1 MVRSPAQGEAVLSHS
16 AAFRLKQVLA
26 FAAVYVIWGSTFLAI
41 RIAIETLPGFTMAA
55 VRFLAVATLLL
66 VWARLRGESA
76 PSLRQWGA
84 AALVGGLLFAGGNG
98 AVVWAEQHVAS
109 GLVALLVATEPL
121 WVVIVLALTSRTE
134 RPRPLAVVGMLF
146 GFSGAALLAAPGV
159 EGTIQH
165 LPSVIVVVLGS
176 LAWACGSLAARSG
189 NLPRSIL
196 LSSGMQMLAGGL
208 ILTVMGA
215 LAGEWGQVSLAEV
228 SARSL
233 AALAYLIFVGAL
245 IGFLA
250 YNFLVRTTAPTLVA
264 TYAFVNP
271 MVAVF
276 LGWWLADEQVSS
288 ATLVAALLIIVSVVL
303 VTWGSV
309 DRSRPKVVEEE
320 PVRSAA

>member
-1 MVRSPAQGEAVLSHS
+1 MSHS

-55 VRFLAVATLLL
+55 VRFLAVAVLLL

-76 PSLRQWGA
+76 PSLKQWGA

-98 AVVWAEQHVAS
+98 AVVWAEHHVAS

-121 WVVIVLALTSRTE
+121 WVVILLALTSKHE
-134 RPRPLAVVGMLF
+134 RPRPLAVAGMLVGF
-146 GFSGAALLAAPGV
+146 GGAAMLAAPGV

-165 LPSVIVVVLGS
+165 LPSVLVVVLGS
-176 LAWACGSLAARSG
+176 LAWACGSLLARG
-189 NLPRSIL
+189 ANLPRSIL

-208 ILTVMGA
+208 ILTLMGG
-215 LAGEWGQVSLAEV
+215 LAGEWGRISLAAV
-228 SARSL
+228 SGRSL

-250 YNFLVRTTAPTLVA
+250 YNFLLRTTAPTLVA

-276 LGWWLADEQVSS
+276 LGWWLADEQVSQV
-288 ATLVAALLIIVSVVL
+288 TLLAAALIVVSVVL
-303 VTWGSV
+303 VTWASV
-309 DRSRPKVVEEE
+309 DRSGSKLVAEE